1 MIASDSFVRR
11 GGGNHEFLSLLMQEG
26 NFPFV
31 YKISPG
37 NLEQD
42 KGLLCKFLNFPHVIH
57 HLHVP
62 CPGGYN
68 VILNSK
74 WQSGHSIVIN
84 QAAQFPFSSGF
95 STFSSAMIILQIDT
109 ITFPFFSG
117 GFVNRRED
125 L

>member
-57 HLHVP
+57 HLHTMSRGLQCHSEFKVAKRALDR
-62 CPGGYN
+62 N
-68 VILNSK
+68 KSSSSISLQFWVLNIFL
-74 WQSGHSIVIN
+74 GDDN
-84 QAAQFPFSSGF
+84 
-95 STFSSAMIILQIDT
+95 
-109 ITFPFFSG
+109 IT
-117 GFVNRRED
+117 N
-125 L
+125 